1 MAQPEQAAPFTCSKA
16 CNTLSNKQ
24 EFIDAIKSGKIL
36 TRKCTKCG
44 NLHLAT
50 VYFCQQ
56 CGHKEFENKLL
67 DGIGTVAT
75 YTIITVP
82 PAGFEKYTPYAWVV
96 VNIADF
102 DLRISGFLGGI
113 ASPSQLPIGSKI
125 KIVGYDDRGI
135 LLEKQ

>member
-1 MAQPEQAAPFTCSKA
+1 MQPEQAAPFTCSKA
-16 CNTLSNKQ
+16 CKTLSNKQ
-24 EFIDAIKSGKIL
+24 EFIDAVNSGKIL

-56 CGHKEFENKLL
+56 CGHKEFESKLL

-96 VNIADF
+96 MNIDNY

-113 ASPSQLPIGSKI
+113 ASPSNLPIGSKI